1 MSSVIGTLALIAGA
15 LVWLVLMARM
25 GLMGARMYQ
34 IEEYEGKRLLAW
46 GRQRAWMAS
55 RATQIGGILA
65 LLICLAVVIVLASL
79 TELDALYTLVTGS
92 AWLAYSALALALW
105 RPLPAKKPLI
115 YTARM
120 RRILSVALALC
131 VTLAVLLVVALL
143 LASPVTGAGGLILL
157 AAILF
162 YSPLAILYILIA
174 ANWLLRPVEAR
185 IQAGYVNRA
194 RAKYAR
200 IAPLTIGVAGS
211 YGKTSTKHILAA
223 LLRPAMETLP
233 TPKSYNT
240 LMGITR
246 TINEN
251 LEPRH
256 KAFVVEMDA
265 YAPGEI
271 AAMCRLVDPTIAVV
285 TSVGP
290 QHLERF
296 GVIERISD
304 AMFELIAALPKG
316 APAVI
321 YGGEALSAALAD
333 RAAAA
338 GYRAVRYGMEGEDA
352 GPLDVIATD
361 IQVDERATRFIW
373 RWPAEGLE
381 QRVAIPLLGRHN
393 ILNVSAALAVLHL
406 LGIPVDEA
414 ARDALKLE
422 AAPHRLQLIHSPGGM
437 TIIDD
442 SYNANPVGMRNGL
455 DALQQMRGRHK
466 ILVTPGMVELGAIE
480 EEENRRYGEHVAKV
494 CDYVILVGAKQTRP
508 IVDGLRA
515 GGFSDDHVRVV
526 ETLEEVTTTLGAIA
540 GPGDV
545 ALFANDLPDTYVA
558 LK

>member
-1 MSSVIGTLALIAGA
+1 VPSVIGTILLIAGA
-15 LVWLVLMARM
+15 LTWLGLMARM

-46 GRQRAWMAS
+46 GYQRAWALHQAAILGALVALGITAGGL
-55 RATQIGGILA
+55 ATQPSFIPH
-65 LLICLAVVIVLASL
+65 AVWERAF
-79 TELDALYTLVTGS
+79 AGP
-92 AWLAYSALALALW
+92 AWLLGSVAALSSW
-105 RPLPAKKPLI
+105 RPLPAKKSLV
-115 YTARM
+115 YTSRM
-120 RRILSVALALC
+120 RRILAVAFTLSLALALL
-131 VTLAVLLVVALL
+131 VVYVEYARALTPVVALL
-143 LASPVTGAGGLILL
+143 IVFSPLL
-157 AAILF
+157 A
-162 YSPLAILYILIA
+162 LYILIT
-174 ANWLLRPVEAR
+174 ANWLLRPIEAR
-185 IQAGYVNRA
+185 IQAGYVSRA
-194 RAKYAR
+194 RAKYER

-251 LEPRH
+251 LEQRH

-271 AAMCRLVDPTIAVV
+271 AAMSRLVDPTVAVV

-296 GVIERISD
+296 GSIERISD
-304 AMFELIAALPKG
+304 AMFELIAALPNG

-338 GYRAVRYGMEGEDA
+338 GYRAVRYGMEGEHA
-352 GPLDVIATD
+352 GPLDVIAAD
-361 IQVDERATRFIW
+361 IQVDERATRFTW

-381 QRVAIPLLGRHN
+381 QRVAIPLLGQHN
-393 ILNVSAALAVLHL
+393 ILNVSAALAVIHL
-406 LGIPVDEA
+406 LDIPVDEA

-455 DALQQMRGRHK
+455 EALQQMRGRHK
-466 ILVTPGMVELGAIE
+466 ILVTPGMVELGPVE
-480 EEENRRYGEHVAKV
+480 EEENRRYGEHAAKV

-508 IVDGLRA
+508 IAEGLRA

-526 ETLEEVTTTLGAIA
+526 ETLDEVTATLGAIA

-545 ALFANDLPDTYVA
+545 ALFANDLPDTYAA

>member
-1 MSSVIGTLALIAGA
+1 MSSVIGIVLLVAAA
-15 LVWLVLMARM
+15 LVWLGWMTRM

-46 GRQRAWMAS
+46 GHQRAW
-55 RATQIGGILA
+55 RAPAA
-65 LLICLAVVIVLASL
+65 LHQAAWIVLALDLPSVIITSIPNFFP
-79 TELDALYTLVTGS
+79 TEWSRPFVGSIWFIGS
-92 AWLAYSALALALW
+92 AVAVVRW
-105 RPLPAKKPLI
+105 RSLPAKKPLI

-120 RRILSVALALC
+120 RRILGVALA
-131 VTLAVLLVVALL
+131 VSAILATILVVVQLALPMPQAL
-143 LASPVTGAGGLILL
+143 VGSIAILVASPYLV
-157 AAILF
+157 
-162 YSPLAILYILIA
+162 LYILIA

-185 IQAGYVNRA
+185 IQAGYVSRA
-194 RAKYAR
+194 RAKYTR

-271 AAMCRLVDPTIAVV
+271 AAMCRLVDLTIAVV

-296 GVIERISD
+296 GTIDRISD
-304 AMFELIAALPKG
+304 AMFELIAAMPKG

-333 RAAAA
+333 RSAAA
-338 GYRAVRYGMEGEDA
+338 GYRAVRYGLEFEDA
-352 GPLDVIATD
+352 GPLDVIASD
-361 IQVDERATRFIW
+361 IQVDERATRFTW

-381 QRVAIPLLGRHN
+381 QHVAIPLLGQHN
-393 ILNVSAALAVLHL
+393 ILNVSAALAVIHL
-406 LGIPVDEA
+406 LDLPVDEA

-422 AAPHRLQLIHSPGGM
+422 AAPHRLQLIHTPGGM

-442 SYNANPVGMRNGL
+442 SYNANPVGVRNGL
-455 DALQQMRGRHK
+455 DALKQVPGRHK
-466 ILVTPGMVELGAIE
+466 ILVTPGMVELGPVE
-480 EEENRRYGEHVAKV
+480 EEENRRYGEHAATI
-494 CDYVILVGAKQTRP
+494 CDYVILVGAKQTEP
-508 IVDGLRA
+508 IAAGLRA
-515 GGFSDDHVRVV
+515 SGFSDDRVRVM
-526 ETLEEVTTTLGAIA
+526 ETLEQVTAALTELA

>member
-1 MSSVIGTLALIAGA
+1 MSSVIGMAALIVAA
-15 LVWLVLMARM
+15 LVWLILMARM

-34 IEEYEGKRLLAW
+34 IEEYEGPRLLAW
-46 GRQRAWMAS
+46 SRQRAWLAPN
-55 RATQIGGILA
+55 ATILGAAVALVIWLAGWLAQYVFLA
-65 LLICLAVVIVLASL
+65 LPL
-79 TELDALYTLVTGS
+79 TWESALHGL
-92 AWLAYSALALALW
+92 AWLAGSLLALALW
-105 RPLPAKKPLI
+105 RPLPAKKPLV
-115 YTARM
+115 YTQRI
-120 RRILSVALALC
+120 RRILSVALALG
-131 VTLAVLLVVALL
+131 VALAAL
-143 LASPVTGAGGLILL
+143 LILL
-157 AAILF
+157 ERIGVSASAIVIAA
-162 YSPLAILYILIA
+162 SPIIALWILIA

-185 IQAGYVNRA
+185 IQAGYVSRA

-211 YGKTSTKHILAA
+211 YGKTSAKHILAA

-246 TINEN
+246 TINEH

-256 KAFVVEMDA
+256 KAFIVEMDA

-271 AAMCRLVDPTIAVV
+271 AAMCRLVDPTIAVI

-296 GVIERISD
+296 GTIERISD
-304 AMFELIAALPKG
+304 AMFELIAALPQG

-321 YGGEALSAALAD
+321 YGGEQRSAALAG

-338 GYRAVRYGMEGEDA
+338 GYRAVRYGLEGEDA
-352 GPLDVIATD
+352 GPLDVIASE
-361 IQVDERATRFIW
+361 IQVDERVTRFTW

-381 QRVAIPLLGRHN
+381 QRVTIPLLGQHN

-406 LGIPVDEA
+406 LDLPLDEA
-414 ARDALKLE
+414 ARDALRLE
-422 AAPHRLQLIHSPGGM
+422 AAPHRLQLVHSPGGM

-455 DALQQMRGRHK
+455 DALKQVRGRHK
-466 ILVTPGMVELGAIE
+466 ILVTPGMVELGPVE
-480 EEENRRYGEHVAKV
+480 EEENRRYGEHAATI
-494 CDYVILVGAKQTRP
+494 CDYVILVGAKQTQP
-508 IVDGLRA
+508 IAAGLRA
-515 GGFSDDHVRVV
+515 AGFNEDHLRVV
-526 ETLEEVTTTLGAIA
+526 ESLDEVTATLAELA

-545 ALFANDLPDTYVA
+545 ALFANDLPDTYIA

>member
-1 MSSVIGTLALIAGA
+1 MSSVIGIAALIAAA
-15 LVWLVLMARM
+15 LVWLGLMARM

-34 IEEYEGKRLLAW
+34 IEEYEGRRLLAW
-46 GRQRAWMAS
+46 GRQRAWLTPP
-55 RATQIGGILA
+55 ATLYSAATALILGLSSLVGPADWRLLDVGG
-65 LLICLAVVIVLASL
+65 
-79 TELDALYTLVTGS
+79 
-92 AWLAYSALALALW
+92 AWLIGSLLVLLSW
-105 RPLPAKKPLI
+105 RPLPAKKALV

-120 RRILSVALALC
+120 RRILGIALALSAL
-131 VTLAVLLVVALL
+131 VATLLAVALRSLPTPVAAFAPAII
-143 LASPVTGAGGLILL
+143 LAV
-157 AAILF
+157 
-162 YSPLAILYILIA
+162 SPLIALPILIA
-174 ANWLLRPVEAR
+174 ANWLLLPVEAR
-185 IQAGYVNRA
+185 IQAGYVSRA
-194 RAKYAR
+194 RAKYTR

-246 TINEN
+246 TINEK

-271 AAMCRLVDPTIAVV
+271 AAMCRLVDPTIALI

-296 GVIERISD
+296 GTIDRISD

-338 GYRAVRYGMEGEDA
+338 GYRAVRYGLEGEDA
-352 GPLDVIATD
+352 GPLDVIASD
-361 IQVDERATRFIW
+361 IQVDERATRFTW

-381 QRVAIPLLGRHN
+381 QRVAIPLLGQHN
-393 ILNVSAALAVLHL
+393 ILNVSAALAVIHL
-406 LGIPVDEA
+406 LDLPVDEA

-422 AAPHRLQLIHSPGGM
+422 AAPHRLQLVHSPSGM

-442 SYNANPVGMRNGL
+442 SYNANPVGVRNGL
-455 DALQQMRGRHK
+455 DALKQVPGLHK
-466 ILVTPGMVELGAIE
+466 ILVTPGMVELGPVE
-480 EEENRRYGEHVAKV
+480 EEENRRYGEHAATI
-494 CDYVILVGAKQTRP
+494 CDYVILVGAKQTAP
-508 IVDGLRA
+508 IAAGLRA
-515 GGFSDDHVRVV
+515 RGFSDDHVRVV
-526 ETLEEVTTTLGAIA
+526 ETLEQVTATLGELA

>member
-1 MSSVIGTLALIAGA
+1 MIVPNVFGMLTLIAGA
-15 LVWLVLMARM
+15 LVWLGLMARM

-46 GRQRAWMAS
+46 GYQRAWALHQAAILGALIALS
-55 RATQIGGILA
+55 IIAGGLATQPSFIPHATWGRAFAGP
-65 LLICLAVVIVLASL
+65 
-79 TELDALYTLVTGS
+79 
-92 AWLAYSALALALW
+92 AWLLGSVVALSSW
-105 RPLPAKKPLI
+105 RPLPAKKSLV
-115 YTARM
+115 YTSRM
-120 RRILSVALALC
+120 RRILAVAFMLCLALAL
-131 VTLAVLLVVALL
+131 LVIYVEYATALTPLVALL
-143 LASPVTGAGGLILL
+143 IFFSPILV
-157 AAILF
+157 
-162 YSPLAILYILIA
+162 LYILIA

-185 IQAGYVNRA
+185 IQAGYVSRA
-194 RAKYAR
+194 RAKYTR

-211 YGKTSTKHILAA
+211 YGKTSVKHILAA

-265 YAPGEI
+265 YGPGEI

-296 GVIERISD
+296 GTIERISD

-321 YGGEALSAALAD
+321 YGGEARSAALAD
-333 RAAAA
+333 RAATA

-361 IQVDERATRFIW
+361 IQVDERATRFTW

-381 QRVAIPLLGRHN
+381 QRVAIPLLGQHN
-393 ILNVSAALAVLHL
+393 ILNVSAALAVIHL
-406 LGIPVDEA
+406 LDIPVDEA

-455 DALQQMRGRHK
+455 EALQQMRGRHK
-466 ILVTPGMVELGAIE
+466 ILVTPGMVELGAVE
-480 EEENRRYGEHVAKV
+480 EEENRSYGEHAAKI

-508 IVDGLRA
+508 IAGGLRA

-526 ETLEEVTTTLGAIA
+526 ETLEEVTATLGEIA

>member
-1 MSSVIGTLALIAGA
+1 MSNVVAAVTLVVTSA
-15 LVWLVLMARM
+15 LVWLGWMSRA

-46 GRQRAWMAS
+46 GKQRAWLFPNS
-55 RATQIGGILA
+55 TLVGVLLA
-65 LLICLAVVIVLASL
+65 LIFGLTSL
-79 TELDALYTLVTGS
+79 RFTSNGQELWVGLTWGIGAGIT
-92 AWLAYSALALALW
+92 SALW
-105 RPLPAKKPLI
+105 HPLSAKKALV

-120 RRILSVALALC
+120 RRILGVALALG
-131 VTLAVLLVVALL
+131 VILAVLLVAALL
-143 LASPVTGAGGLILL
+143 ALPPQLALFGPAVILAASPLL
-157 AAILF
+157 VL
-162 YSPLAILYILIA
+162 PILIT

-185 IQAGYVNRA
+185 IQAGYVSRA
-194 RAKYAR
+194 RAKYER

-296 GVIERISD
+296 GVIERIGD

-316 APAVI
+316 AAAVI

-338 GYRAVRYGMEGEDA
+338 GYRAVRYGTEGEDA

-361 IQVDERATRFIW
+361 IQVDERATRFTW

-406 LGIPVDEA
+406 LDIPVDEA

-455 DALQQMRGRHK
+455 EALQQMRGRHK
-466 ILVTPGMVELGAIE
+466 ILVTPGMVELGPVE
-480 EEENRRYGEHVAKV
+480 EEENRRYGEHAAKV

-508 IVDGLRA
+508 IAEGLRA
-515 GGFSDDHVRVV
+515 GGFTDDRVRVV
-526 ETLEEVTTTLGAIA
+526 ETLDEVTATLGAIA

-545 ALFANDLPDTYVA
+545 ALFANDLPDTYAA

>member
-1 MSSVIGTLALIAGA
+1 MASAG
-15 LVWLVLMARM
+15 LV
-25 GLMGARMYQ
+25 GARMYQ
-34 IEEYEGKRLLAW
+34 IEEYEGPRLLAW
-46 GRQRAWMAS
+46 GRQRAWLAPN
-55 RATQIGGILA
+55 AILA
-65 LLICLAVVIVLASL
+65 GATLALIIGLIGFAVPADWSPLMPS
-79 TELDALYTLVTGS
+79 G
-92 AWLAYSALALALW
+92 AWLAGSGLALMLALILW
-105 RPLPAKKPLI
+105 RPLPAKKPLV

-120 RRILSVALALC
+120 RRILGVALAL
-131 VTLAVLLVVALL
+131 TIILAVLLIIALL
-143 LASPVTGAGGLILL
+143 ALPTPLALLGPAIILMV
-157 AAILF
+157 
-162 YSPLAILYILIA
+162 SPLLVLPILIT

-185 IQAGYVNRA
+185 IQAGYVSRA
-194 RAKYAR
+194 RAKYTR

-296 GVIERISD
+296 GTIERISD

-321 YGGEALSAALAD
+321 YGGEARTAALAD

-338 GYRAVRYGMEGEDA
+338 GYRSVRYGMEGEDA

-361 IQVDERATRFIW
+361 IQVDERATRFTW

-381 QRVAIPLLGRHN
+381 QRVAIPLLGQHN
-393 ILNVSAALAVLHL
+393 IHNVSAALAVIHL
-406 LGIPVDEA
+406 LDLPVDEA
-414 ARDALKLE
+414 ARDTLKLE
-422 AAPHRLQLIHSPGGM
+422 AAPHRLQLIPSPGGM

-442 SYNANPVGMRNGL
+442 SYNANPVGMRNAL
-455 DALQQMRGRHK
+455 DVLHQMRGRNK
-466 ILVTPGMVELGAIE
+466 ILVTPGMVELGAVE
-480 EEENRRYGEHVAKV
+480 EEENRRYGEYAAKV

-508 IVDGLRA
+508 IAEGLRA
-515 GGFSDDHVRVV
+515 GGFNEDHMRVV
-526 ETLEEVTTTLGAIA
+526 ETLEEVTATLGAIA

-545 ALFANDLPDTYVA
+545 ALFANDLPDTYA
-558 LK
+558 TLK